1 MSATKESKIKPG
13 EFRFHPISD
22 WIVIDKIDILSKM
35 DKAAKR
41 ANLNIIG
48 GPSPKNILDIEKKA
62 ASEYMSYVDYTKNAM
77 EVYDGKHGWQGVIK
91 AIGPMVSVEI
101 GLKVGQKVYYRGN
114 TGEPMIHNKRLFW
127 MMKPHEIFGSAPKNE
142 HDI

>member
-1 MSATKESKIKPG
+1 MSTAKEAKMKPG
-13 EFRFHPISD
+13 EFKFQPIAD

-41 ANLNIIG
+41 ANLDIVG
-48 GPSPKNILDIEKKA
+48 GASPKNILEAEKKA
-62 ASEYMSYVDYTKNAM
+62 ASEYMTYVDYTKNAM
-77 EVYDGKHGWQGVIK
+77 EVYDGKHGWQGIVK
-91 AIGPMVSVEI
+91 AIGPTVPDI

-114 TGEPMIHNKRLFW
+114 TGEPMIHNKRLYW

-142 HDI
+142 HTI